1 MLFQAKELCVVWGNQ
16 SSCPKDIS
24 PKIRLSKTRVI
35 LTEMLIYV
43 VQSFN
48 ILRDITLVLFDITS
62 VENDFQATWQ
72 YTGVRP
78 FISSKGCVGKGLL
91 IWPKAVS
98 VSFCGNVLLLW

>member
-1 MLFQAKELCVVWGNQ
+1 MLFQAKEPCVVWGNQ

-72 YTGVRP
+72 YTGTSGLSFLLRLFREGIVDLT
-78 FISSKGCVGKGLL
+78 KG
-91 IWPKAVS
+91 S
-98 VSFCGNVLLLW
+98 